1 MKINIDNYKNLM
13 IVTSSKT
20 ICVNLLI
27 KINQSLNHDIKFIIS
42 CNESLAEYT
51 MKYKIILLLTKY
63 EHELEIS
70 YILRSLLVDHLL
82 KTRKRSRN
90 LNKREIQSIFI
101 KAN

>member
-51 MKYKIILLLTKY
+51 IKYEIILLLTKY